1 MKLKAKSVARL
12 ADRGSSP
19 AQVISLA
26 YAIGILVGTTLLML
40 PISKV
45 GAGGASLIEAAFTT
59 VSALCVTGL
68 AIVDTATY
76 WTGFGQAV
84 ILGEIAIGGFGIMAV
99 STLVGVFFANKIGL
113 KARMN
118 AANESGM
125 AGLGSMRSIIRRVF
139 LTTVGIELAVGMM
152 LFVRFFFGHDYDFGK
167 SVWHAT
173 FHSISAFNNAGF
185 ALYSDSL
192 MGFVDD
198 PFIQLPVNSAVIL
211 GGLGFPVVLEIGR
224 AIRHRLSAR
233 EGFSQAPRTLAGVAR
248 RAFLWSLNSRV
259 ILTATAVF
267 VFLPTLFFA
276 AVEWNNPGTLAG
288 LSDGSKWLNA
298 FSMAVQPRTAG
309 FNSVDLSQAHASSWL
324 AMDILMFVG
333 GSSASTAGGI
343 KLGTAAVLF
352 FIVWTEIRGETA
364 VNIGKRRLPRSI
376 QRQALT
382 IVLLSGLVVA
392 VATFAIM
399 LMTDFGLDRIVF
411 EVISAFAT
419 VGLSTGITAQ
429 LPVASMIVLM
439 ALMFIGR
446 VGPVVV
452 ASALANRYAQKHFEY
467 PKEKPLIG

>member
-1 MKLKAKSVARL
+1 MRFRAKAVARL
-12 ADRGSSP
+12 ADKGTSP
-19 AQVISLA
+19 ARVISLA
-26 YAIGILVGTTLLML
+26 YALGILIGTTLLML

-45 GAGGASLIEAAFTT
+45 GVGGASLMEAAFTT

-84 ILGEIAIGGFGIMAV
+84 ILGEIAVGGFGIMAV

-139 LTTVGIELAVGMM
+139 LTTVGIELTVGLV
-152 LFVRFFFGHDYDFGK
+152 LFFRFFFGYGYDFGK
-167 SVWHAT
+167 SVWYAA

-192 MGFVDD
+192 MSFVND
-198 PFIQLPVNSAVIL
+198 PYVQLPLHFAVIL
-211 GGLGFPVVLEIGR
+211 GSLGFPVIIEVSRVIR
-224 AIRHRLSAR
+224 ANLRFAR
-233 EGFSQAPRTLAGVAR
+233 SQTSIPRSRG
-248 RAFLWSLNSRV
+248 WSLNTRV
-259 ILTATAVF
+259 IVVGTAVLI
-267 VFLPTLFFA
+267 VLPTVFFA
-276 AVEWNNPGTLAG
+276 VVEWSNPGTLAS

-309 FNSVDLSQAHASSWL
+309 FNSVDLSQAHPTSWL
-324 AMDILMFVG
+324 AMDILMFIG
-333 GSSASTAGGI
+333 GASASTAGGI
-343 KLGTAAVLF
+343 KIGTAAVLF

-364 VNIGKRRLPRSI
+364 VNIGNRRLPRSI

-382 IVLLSGLVVA
+382 IVLLAALAVGL
-392 VATFAIM
+392 ATFYIM
-399 LMTDFGLDRIVF
+399 LVTDFGLDRILF

-419 VGLSTGITAQ
+419 VGLSTGITAAMPTNA
-429 LPVASMIVLM
+429 LIVLM

-446 VGPVVV
+446 VGPIVV
-452 ASALANRYAQKHFEY
+452 ASALASRNTHKHFEY